1 MVNIRT
7 KGANG
12 EREVADALNGIVN
25 AVLQKNSYP
34 LPNKPVVQRNQNQ
47 TAVGGCDLVGTF
59 GLAIEVK
66 RQENLAIP
74 GWWKQCLASAKELN
88 HQPVLIFRQNNKKWR
103 VIMNGALLLP
113 ALSGV
118 GNATMTMRVEVSWED
133 FQAWFV
139 HHVDRHIQLNGWK
152 V

>member
-12 EREVADALNGIVN
+12 EREFANHLNDIVN
-25 AVLQKNSYP
+25 AVLKKNGYP
-34 LPNKPVVQRNQNQ
+34 LPEKPIVQRNQNQ

-59 GLAIEVK
+59 GLAIEIK
-66 RQENLAIP
+66 RQENLQIST
-74 GWWKQCLASAKELN
+74 WWRQCVKSALEVN
-88 HQPVLIFRQNNKKWR
+88 GQPVLVFRQNNCKWR
-103 VIMNGALLLP
+103 IIMNGALLLP

-118 GNATMTMRVEVSWED
+118 GTATLGVRVEISHED
-133 FQAWFV
+133 FSKWFH
-139 HHVDRHIQLNGWK
+139 HHVDRHIQLNGFR